1 MNISKQKMGSVLT
14 EGDEILLAIQ
24 DIQARLV
31 CARQGFES
39 ATDEALVDSYIFEI
53 TALQKKYDYFIKTA
67 KEMGLTGPFLKIG

>member
-1 MNISKQKMGSVLT
+1 MNMGKQKMSSVLT

-24 DIQARLV
+24 DVQTRLI